1 MDLEFITSL
10 IKLVSGSTLTS
21 LELELE
27 DGQSIRLSNKPAEGG
42 APAVQSL
49 SAAQA
54 PAVDNSAQAA
64 PGESINSPMVGVFH
78 TREAMGLGEP
88 LPGEE
93 LSEGTV
99 IGAVEAM
106 KMINEIE
113 VPAKCVFEGYLA
125 KNGQSVEFGQ
135 PLVKI
140 RGV

>member
-1 MDLEFITSL
+1 MDLEFITAL

-27 DGQSIRLSNKPAEGG
+27 DGQSIRLSNKPAETVT
-42 APAVQSL
+42 AAVLPSPVVQSEAEEIQ
-49 SAAQA
+49 S
-54 PAVDNSAQAA
+54 A

-140 RGV
+140 RGA